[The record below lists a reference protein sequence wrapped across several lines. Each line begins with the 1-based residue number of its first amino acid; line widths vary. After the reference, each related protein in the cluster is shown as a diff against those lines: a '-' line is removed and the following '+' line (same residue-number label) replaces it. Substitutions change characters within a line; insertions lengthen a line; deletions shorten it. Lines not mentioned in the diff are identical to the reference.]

1 MFAPRGWLSGRGNQA
16 VYRTLT
22 QSALFDPKWYR
33 KTYLSGVEKL
43 QDPLWH
49 FIHAGWQKGWDPSPR
64 FDTQFYLWWNK
75 DVRESRVNPVDHFVN
90 YGEAEGRPAL
100 TPLAQWWPDHLK
112 AVSPIKFYTAPQK
125 GKKRVT
131 LVLDVNTPRRWKGD
145 VALAMITAAW
155 LGHSLGRDVRILV
168 RDDAALEIPKIDKDV
183 FHWPGPL
190 APQITHIPTGIE
202 YSDIARYED
211 EIFVATSWSS
221 AHSLHNTF
229 GGTQLIYLV
238 SEDEPA
244 TVPAGESR
252 SLAHSALHLEGV
264 TYLPTAPIDQTELW
278 PHTKPPHN
286 VVHEK
291 NLNLGFFVK
300 KTAQHADSQAPIVIW
315 SGNSPDRAN
324 TRGVLASI
332 EKAAAEGAIDLE
344 NNPVV
349 LAGATATRLLLLG
362 SHEAAATQPATPAEE
377 IALIASGALVIALGS
392 TTGGHPV
399 SESARVL
406 GQTALSDSDFASSS
420 QSMGDIVGSAL
431 KEHVP
436 ASGAAVRQK
445 SEVQQFAKRLGKYFA

>member
-33 KTYLSGVEKL
+33 KTYLSGLEKL

-75 DVRESRVNPVDHFVN
+75 DVRESEVNPVDHFVN

-100 TPLAQWWPDHLK
+100 TPLAQWWPDRLE
-112 AVSPIKFYTAPQK
+112 ATSPIKFYIAPHT
-125 GKKRVT
+125 GRKRVT
-131 LVLDVNTPRRWKGD
+131 LVLDVNTPRRWQGD
-145 VALAMITAAW
+145 VALPVITAAW
-155 LGHSLGRDVRILV
+155 LGHSLGRDVRIVV
-168 RDDAALEIPKIDKDV
+168 RDAALEIPKIDKDV
-183 FHWPGPL
+183 FHWPDSL
-190 APQITHIPTGIE
+190 ALQITDIPAGIE

-221 AHSLHNTF
+221 AHSLHNTL
-229 GGTQLIYLV
+229 GGTHLIYFV
-238 SEDEPA
+238 SEDEPS

-264 TYLPTAPIDQTELW
+264 TYLLAASIDQTALW
-278 PHTKPPHN
+278 SDTKPPQN

-300 KTAQHADSQAPIVIW
+300 KTAQHTDSKAPIVIW
-315 SGNSPDRAN
+315 SGDSLDRAN

-332 EKAAAEGAIDLE
+332 EKAAAAGAIDLE

-362 SHEAAATQPATPAEE
+362 THEVAATQPATPAEE

-392 TTGGHPV
+392 TAGVHPV
-399 SESARVL
+399 SESARAL
-406 GQTALSDSDFASSS
+406 GQKALSDSDFASSS
-420 QSMGDIVGSAL
+420 QSMGEIVGSTL
-431 KEHVP
+431 KESAP
-436 ASGAAVRQK
+436 ASGAAARQK
-445 SEVQQFAKRLGKYFA
+445 SEVHQFAKRLGKYFV